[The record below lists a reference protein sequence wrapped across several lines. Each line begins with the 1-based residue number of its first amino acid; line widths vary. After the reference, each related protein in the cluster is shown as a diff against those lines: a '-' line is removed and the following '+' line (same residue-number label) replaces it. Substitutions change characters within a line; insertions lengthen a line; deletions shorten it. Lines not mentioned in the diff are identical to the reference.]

1 MKRSFPVIDA
11 DGHILEKDH
20 ELREFLPPEFR
31 AVPGKREY
39 PLFSWDGWARGALSP
54 TKREHPSV
62 EFWLRFLD
70 ATEIALTVLYP
81 NEGLNIGLQ
90 RDGDWAVGLA
100 RAYNDWLHHDF
111 LSVSPRFQGVALLA
125 PQDPQEAAKELE
137 RAVRDLGMVA
147 GMLPGVMSPMRG
159 LGLPEFDPIY
169 EMAEKLDVPL
179 AVHSGPAVEL
189 GWSTCNHSPASIR
202 SATRSRRC
210 NN

>member
-62 EFWLRFLD
+62 ELWLRFLD

-81 NEGLNIGLQ
+81 NEGLEHRLAARWRLGSRIGAGVQ
-90 RDGDWAVGLA
+90 RLA
-100 RAYNDWLHHDF
+100 
-111 LSVSPRFQGVALLA
+111 
-125 PQDPQEAAKELE
+125 
-137 RAVRDLGMVA
+137 
-147 GMLPGVMSPMRG
+147 
-159 LGLPEFDPIY
+159 
-169 EMAEKLDVPL
+169 
-179 AVHSGPAVEL
+179 
-189 GWSTCNHSPASIR
+189 AS
-202 SATRSRRC
+202 
-210 NN
+210 

>member
-54 TKREHPSV
+54 TQREHPSV
-62 EFWLRFLD
+62 ELWLRFLD

-90 RDGDWAVGLA
+90 RDRDWAVGLA

-125 PQDPQEAAKELE
+125 PQEPQEAAQGIGTCGA
-137 RAVRDLGMVA
+137 RARHGCRHVA
-147 GMLPGVMSPMRG
+147 GRDEPDEGTGFAGVRSDLPDG
-159 LGLPEFDPIY
+159 
-169 EMAEKLDVPL
+169 
-179 AVHSGPAVEL
+179 
-189 GWSTCNHSPASIR
+189 
-202 SATRSRRC
+202 
-210 NN
+210 